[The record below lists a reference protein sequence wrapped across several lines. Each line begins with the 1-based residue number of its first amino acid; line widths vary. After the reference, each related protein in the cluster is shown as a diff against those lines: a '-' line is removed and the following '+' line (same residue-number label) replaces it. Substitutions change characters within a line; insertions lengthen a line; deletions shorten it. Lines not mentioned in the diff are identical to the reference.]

1 MNNDIK
7 YRNKTINE
15 ITSIDI
21 NKIRTDALNMADE
34 SIFDLDLTN
43 LSIKY
48 EYLYNNLLSL
58 FTKIYK
64 DKNDQKEGKERINK
78 DGIKAPFVFNK
89 YDFENSLEIILNQFS
104 KVQNKN
110 LKIEDNKTH
119 EDLRKKFDSKYL
131 NKKWFK

>member
-15 ITSIDI
+15 IKSIDI
-21 NKIRTDALNMADE
+21 NRIKNEALNMANE
-34 SIFDLDLTN
+34 SIIDIDLSN

-64 DKNDQKEGKERINK
+64 DKNDEKEYKERINK
-78 DGIKAPFVFNK
+78 DGIKVPFIFNK
-89 YDFENSLEIILNQFS
+89 NDFENSLEIILNQFL
-104 KVQNKN
+104 KIQNKN

>member
-21 NKIRTDALNMADE
+21 NKIRNEALNMADE
-34 SIFDLDLTN
+34 NSEADLDLTN

-64 DKNDQKEGKERINK
+64 DKNDEKEGKERVNK

-89 YDFENSLEIILNQFS
+89 IDFENSLEIILNQFS
-104 KVQNKN
+104 KIRNKN
-110 LKIEDNKTH
+110 VKIEDKKTH
-119 EDLRKKFDSKYL
+119 EDLRKQFDSKYL
-131 NKKWFK
+131 NKKWF